1 MQNDSETDVDCD
13 ITGNDDTAQN
23 MEMDTALQ
31 SVINSGTNNR
41 LLDDT
46 MTGSKTGVEVQ
57 AGSLELDGVSI
68 SGATIGVQ
76 IDATASATIKDD
88 GTNPTVISNGGEGIL
103 DNGNFTTQSTLP
115 GNGIALQVY
124 GMTASATSNGYGI
137 EIGSGGTA
145 QISDTELGIGSQAS
159 ENGNSLVM
167 DSGAGT
173 VSVTGSSITDSTVAG
188 IDVEGGTLSI
198 TGSTISNP
206 DLTSTSTGTLMFE
219 GTGMI
224 INGGSVTVLSTT
236 ISDTNVAIDE
246 SGAHTGV
253 LIGNHKDS
261 DADTFSDNTTGI
273 RVESGSL
280 QADDINFQDN
290 LTDVIIGNPNG
301 SPTDPVTATA
311 SIEDSKNISDGAAKG
326 QATDGIIV
334 DNGGAVTL
342 SGSSFSDYTD
352 DAVQINGG
360 IATIDGSNNFTDNN
374 VGIAIKKQGSPSS
387 GGHGIVIGDSTNGGN
402 TIQRQYDR
410 HADRRRRR
418 HLDRQHFHQQRHRR
432 RCRRR
437 WPGRLHRQ

>member
-1 MQNDSETDVDCD
+1 MELDGGSAEPHRQHHQDNPVGLWLEGNNITAVGGVQNDAETDIDCK

-23 MEMDTALQ
+23 MEMDTALW
-31 SVINSGTNNR
+31 SVTNSGTNNR

-46 MTGSKTGVEVQ
+46 ITGSITGVEVQ
-57 AGSLELDGVSI
+57 AGGSLELDGVSI

-115 GNGIALQVY
+115 RNGIALQVY
-124 GMTASATSNGYGI
+124 GMTASGGHKGYGI
-137 EIGSGGTA
+137 EIGSGGSA
-145 QISDTELGIGSQAS
+145 EISNTELGIGSQAS

-173 VSVTGSSITDSTVAG
+173 VSVTGTSITDSTVAG
-188 IDVEGGTLSI
+188 VDVEGGTLSI

-273 RVESGSL
+273 SVESGSL
-280 QADDINFQDN
+280 QVDDVNFQDN
-290 LTDVIIGNPNG
+290 LTDMIVGNSSG

-311 SIEDSKNISDGAAKG
+311 SIVDSKNISDAQPRVRPPMESSPTTAA
-326 QATDGIIV
+326 
-334 DNGGAVTL
+334 
-342 SGSSFSDYTD
+342 
-352 DAVQINGG
+352 
-360 IATIDGSNNFTDNN
+360 
-374 VGIAIKKQGSPSS
+374 
-387 GGHGIVIGDSTNGGN
+387 
-402 TIQRQYDR
+402 R
-410 HADRRRRR
+410 
-418 HLDRQHFHQQRHRR
+418 
-432 RCRRR
+432 
-437 WPGRLHRQ
+437 